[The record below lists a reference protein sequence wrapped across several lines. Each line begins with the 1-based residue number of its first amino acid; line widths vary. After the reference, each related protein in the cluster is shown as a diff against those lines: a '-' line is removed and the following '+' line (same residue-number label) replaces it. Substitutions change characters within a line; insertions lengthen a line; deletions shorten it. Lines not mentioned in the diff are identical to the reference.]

1 MSEMQVAYYIRYH
14 RITRLRHL
22 SNKEK
27 WEQKQKLLSLAVY
40 ARQITFMVKYGIR
53 KMEDLNAKKEETK
66 ELLRVANRRLS
77 EGIGDRELLLTYRRN
92 LLKRIR
98 LCEGIAGDNLSMKTV
113 ALSRDDNRK
122 NIKI

>member
-1 MSEMQVAYYIRYH
+1 MQVAYYIRYH
-14 RITRLRHL
+14 KITRLRHL

-27 WEQKQKLLSLAVY
+27 WEQKQKLLSLAAY

-53 KMEDLNAKKEETK
+53 TMEDLNAKKEETR
-66 ELLRVANRRLS
+66 ELLRVTNRRLA
-77 EGIGDRELLLTYRRN
+77 EGVGDQELLLAYRRN
-92 LLKRIR
+92 LLKRLRI
-98 LCEGIAGDNLSMKTV
+98 CDGIASDNLSMKTV